1 MEAPKIPEPAA
12 STPLKDLPAA
22 GVHGLSLQC
31 GCGATVLYPVRALIE
46 GHPDLA
52 RTPLRAVVARLKCK
66 RCGAPP
72 ASIELMPEWPPPN
85 DMKVRG

>member
-1 MEAPKIPEPAA
+1 MPSIPEPAA

-22 GVHGLSLQC
+22 GVHGLSLRC
-31 GCGATVLYPVRALIE
+31 VCGATVLYPVRAFIE
-46 GHPDLA
+46 GQSGLA
-52 RTPLRAVVARLKCK
+52 AMPLRAVVSKLKCK

-85 DMKVRG
+85 DMKVR